1 MHPSVRDYMTVS
13 GGSLATMVLGV
24 NGYPTIAALQE
35 NGNFNLTIN
44 DAAFEELG
52 GKAELGFPVT

>member
-1 MHPSVRDYMTVS
+1 MS
-13 GGSLATMVLGV
+13 GGSLATLGLGI
-24 NGYPTIAALQE
+24 NGYPTIQALQD

-44 DAAFEELG
+44 DAVFEELG